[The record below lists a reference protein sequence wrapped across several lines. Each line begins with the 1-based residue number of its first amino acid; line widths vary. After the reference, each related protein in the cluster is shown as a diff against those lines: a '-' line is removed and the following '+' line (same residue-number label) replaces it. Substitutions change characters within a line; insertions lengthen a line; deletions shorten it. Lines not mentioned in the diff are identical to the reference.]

1 MLIPEES
8 VLTSKDYSYVFIV
21 DDNIAK
27 LKKVSL
33 GVTSN
38 GKIQILDGIKS
49 KDSVVTLGHEK
60 LKDGSKI
67 KIIEN

>member
-1 MLIPEES
+1 MIDEN
-8 VLTSKDYSYVFIV
+8 T
-21 DDNIAK
+21 AK

-33 GVTSN
+33 GITSN

-49 KDSVVTLGHEK
+49 QDNVVTLGHEK
-60 LKDGSKI
+60 LKEGSKN

>member
-8 VLTSKDYSYVFIV
+8 VLTSKDYSYVFVI
-21 DDNIAK
+21 DENIAK

-33 GVTSN
+33 GITSN

-49 KDSVVTLGHEK
+49 QDIVVTLGHEK